1 MKYLSI
7 FTKSFF
13 AILLGVLFLIPA
25 SSQAEYDIYVK
36 QTVNHYCAGQS
47 VFFEYGCTE
56 YMMARLFGGKQPRQA
71 KNKCVNICD
80 TFAHPTAY
88 QKDRELCKSG
98 CRFMMENE
106 R

>member
-47 VFFEYGCTE
+47 IYFQYGCTN
-56 YMMARLFGGKQPRQA
+56 YMVARLIGGKRPLQA

-80 TFAHPTAY
+80 TFTHPTLY
-88 QKDRELCKSG
+88 ESDRQICKDG
-98 CRFMMENE
+98 CLFMENGE

>member
-25 SSQAEYDIYVK
+25 SSQAEYDIYIK
-36 QTVNHYCAGQS
+36 QTVNQNCSGQS
-47 VFFEYGCTE
+47 VFFEYGCTT
-56 YMMARLFGGKQPRQA
+56 YMTERLIGMKRPQQA
-71 KNKCVNICD
+71 KNKCVNTCD

-88 QKDRELCKSG
+88 QSDREICKDG
-98 CRFMMENE
+98 CRFMMRKE
-106 R
+106 